1 MVWARCCRPAAK
13 FSWFNMADI
22 LLIEPDRVLADTYR
36 QALTADGHQVTTVSG
51 AQAAISAA
59 DDAKPDL
66 VVLELQLVEHSGI
79 EFLYEFR
86 SYTDWQTVPVIVQT
100 QVPPGEFQ
108 DSWPLLQQELG
119 VQVYLYKPQTSL
131 KRLRRQVAEL
141 ILLP

>member
-1 MVWARCCRPAAK
+1 M
-13 FSWFNMADI
+13 SNI
-22 LLIEPDRVLADTYR
+22 LLIEPDHILADTYR
-36 QALTADGHQVTTVSG
+36 QALANDGHQITAVPT

-86 SYTDWQTVPVIVQT
+86 SYTDWQAIPVIVQT

-108 DSWPLLQQELG
+108 GSWPLLRQELG
-119 VQVYLYKPQTSL
+119 VQAYLYKPQTSL
-131 KRLRRQVAEL
+131 KQLRQHVSEF
-141 ILLP
+141 IPLPA